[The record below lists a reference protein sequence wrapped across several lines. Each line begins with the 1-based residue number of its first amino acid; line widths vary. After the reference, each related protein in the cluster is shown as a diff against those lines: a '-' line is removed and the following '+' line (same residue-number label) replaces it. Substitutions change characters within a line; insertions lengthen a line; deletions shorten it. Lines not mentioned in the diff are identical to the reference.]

1 MYNIMLYYLTLGKEV
16 VMFPTCAINET
27 TGSIDDDAKA
37 YPPVI
42 ETTA

>member
-1 MYNIMLYYLTLGKEV
+1 
-16 VMFPTCAINET
+16 MFPTCAINET

-42 ETTA
+42 DTTE